1 MPQSKLRTAPFA
13 TFSDSLLSSALFPAS
28 IHALMKLTSWNVNGI
43 RASLG
48 KGLREYMLNGD
59 ADVICLQETKAQ
71 QEQVDLSWFSG
82 YSAVWNSAVKKGY
95 SGTLI
100 LSRVPF
106 KTNTLGFGIDEHDHE
121 GRLITVEFPDFFLV
135 NVYTPNSQAEL
146 ARLSYRL
153 TWDDAYRAH
162 LKKLEK
168 TKPVIACGDLNCA
181 HQEIDLANPKSN
193 RMNPG
198 FSDAERASFSQHLDA
213 GFLDVFRQFDPNP
226 GRYTWWTQRT
236 PDARA
241 KNIGWRLD
249 YWLASEKLKPALKS
263 CTIRDDV
270 MGSDHC
276 PVEMVVE

>member
-1 MPQSKLRTAPFA
+1 MMGRAAIAASTLPCT
-13 TFSDSLLSSALFPAS
+13 SAGR
-28 IHALMKLTSWNVNGI
+28 MKLTSWNVNGI
-43 RASLG
+43 RASLN
-48 KGLREYMLNGD
+48 KGLREYMTGGD

-71 QEQVDLSWFSG
+71 QEQVDLSWFEG
-82 YSAVWNSAVKKGY
+82 YHAVWNSAEKKGY

-100 LSRVPF
+100 LSRLPVLSHS
-106 KTNTLGFGIDEHDHE
+106 LGMGIPEHDRE
-121 GRLITVEFPDFFLV
+121 GRLITVEYPDFYVV

-153 TWDDAYRAH
+153 SWDDAYRAH
-162 LKKLEK
+162 LKKLEQK
-168 TKPVIACGDLNCA
+168 KPVFACGDLNCA

-198 FSDAERASFSQHLDA
+198 FSDEERASLTRHLDA

-249 YWLASEKLKPALKS
+249 YWLASEKLRPALKQ
-263 CTIRDDV
+263 CTIRDDIH
-270 MGSDHC
+270 GSDHC
-276 PVEMVVE
+276 PVELVVA

>member
-1 MPQSKLRTAPFA
+1 
-13 TFSDSLLSSALFPAS
+13 
-28 IHALMKLTSWNVNGI
+28 MKLTSWNVNGI
-43 RASLG
+43 RASLN
-48 KGLREYMLNGD
+48 KGLREYMTGGD

-71 QEQVDLSWFSG
+71 QEQVDLSWFAG
-82 YSAVWNSAVKKGY
+82 YHAVWNSAEKKGY

-100 LSRVPF
+100 LSRQPVLSH
-106 KTNTLGFGIDEHDHE
+106 TLGMGIAEHDRE
-121 GRLITVEFPDFFLV
+121 GRLITVEYPDFYVV

-146 ARLSYRL
+146 ARLDYRL
-153 TWDDAYRAH
+153 SWDDAYRAY

-168 TKPVIACGDLNCA
+168 KKPVIACGDLNCA

-198 FSDAERASFSQHLDA
+198 FSDAERASFTRHLDA

-249 YWLASEKLKPALKS
+249 YWLASEKLRPALKT
-263 CTIRDDV
+263 CTIRDDIH
-270 MGSDHC
+270 GSDHC
-276 PVEMVVE
+276 PVELVVG

>member
-1 MPQSKLRTAPFA
+1 
-13 TFSDSLLSSALFPAS
+13 
-28 IHALMKLTSWNVNGI
+28 MKLTSWNVNGI
-43 RASLG
+43 RASLN
-48 KGLREYMLNGD
+48 KGLREYMLEGD

-71 QEQVDLSWFSG
+71 QEQVDLNWFPG
-82 YSAVWNSAVKKGY
+82 YSAVWNSAQKKGY

-106 KTNTLGFGIDEHDHE
+106 HTNTLGFGIDEHDRE
-121 GRLITVEFPDFFLV
+121 GRLITVEFPDFYVV

-162 LKKLEK
+162 LKSLEK
-168 TKPVIACGDLNCA
+168 KKPVLACGDLNCA

-198 FSDAERASFSQHLDA
+198 FSDDERASFTKHLEA

-263 CTIRDDV
+263 CTIRADV

-276 PVEMVVE
+276 PVELVVG

>member
-1 MPQSKLRTAPFA
+1 MCQQEPKTPRIA
-13 TFSDSLLSSALFPAS
+13 TFSDSPLSPALFQAS
-28 IHALMKLTSWNVNGI
+28 FGLPHSDFVISVMKLTTWNVNGI
-43 RASLG
+43 RASLN
-48 KGLREYMLNGD
+48 KGLREYLTAGD

-71 QEQVDLSWFSG
+71 QEQVDLSLVQRLQRRLEQRREERLFRHAHPQPCARSKRPRWV
-82 YSAVWNSAVKKGY
+82 SASPSTTAKAASSPSSSPTSIV
-95 SGTLI
+95 
-100 LSRVPF
+100 
-106 KTNTLGFGIDEHDHE
+106 
-121 GRLITVEFPDFFLV
+121 V

-153 TWDDAYRAH
+153 HWDDAYRAH

-198 FSDAERASFSQHLDA
+198 FSDEERASFTRHLDA

-263 CTIRDDV
+263 MHHPR
-270 MGSDHC
+270 
-276 PVEMVVE
+276 